1 MSSKNNDSYIS
12 NQDLKSSKIIKVSK
26 DRVESAKNRVNYIT
40 LKFGDLDVTSQIKND
55 LNKKKINKVVSNME
69 KKILINSKSYGRI
82 DRDPNE
88 NLRSYLKEINVKTS
102 NKKNKSVIKSNAKK
116 KNNYNIVDS
125 NRNLKTSENENNN
138 NIYDNINL
146 DDAYKKYKI
155 KIVDEKKEESNDDN
169 INNEEKLIN
178 LVKNINEVNNSR
190 NIGNNEEGKFMENLK
205 SEEEKK
211 YIISGSSNNIVK
223 NNTFLN
229 KQFSDKPVNCISEE
243 EVDSKNKILVSKLEI
258 DSGNIKLI
266 KNERENSH
274 KLLSTENDEL
284 IKGLENKN
292 NIIDSESSKTNK
304 LIDDN
309 SEFQSENDID
319 KKKENNNNEIIKINN
334 KLDGKNENNSND
346 NNIKLEELKIKG
358 KEDKEEKKEKK
369 QNIKKYKAN
378 SQSINKKYEDY
389 RTYRK
394 ILYKK
399 CSICDNNF
407 PLHKIFVPSC
417 TIHYLCRICL
427 KYYYEDLIENGIKD
441 LKCPFIKCK
450 KPFESIDLKYIIS
463 SHHLNLLKKDNSN
476 LIDKSKD
483 LYCNKKKEIDDEGI
497 TNRYCKKNF
506 IDINTNKKLYN
517 YKNSKG
523 VVCSNCNNESLFS
536 KTNTHFL
543 KCLYCQC
550 KKCKYCLKNFDDDHM
565 DINSP
570 NHCKVYYRYERKDL
584 NNSGFCLRL
593 CLQLFFVIACYF
605 LCFAST
611 FIRIR
616 NVFYFIFRAKTTGN
630 IMLYIFA
637 YFFTVFFFIII
648 IPFFIV
654 FYPYFP
660 CIISSTDY

>member
-1 MSSKNNDSYIS
+1 MSSKNNDSFIS
-12 NQDLKSSKIIKVSK
+12 NLDMKSSKIIKVSK

-55 LNKKKINKVVSNME
+55 LNKRKINKVVSNME
-69 KKILINSKSYGRI
+69 KKILINSKSYGRM
-82 DRDPNE
+82 DRDPKD
-88 NLRSYLKEINVKTS
+88 NLRSYLKEMNVKSS
-102 NKKNKSVIKSNAKK
+102 NKKNRSVIKSNAKK

-146 DDAYKKYKI
+146 DDVYKKYKI
-155 KIVDEKKEESNDDN
+155 KIVDEKKEENDDDN

-190 NIGNNEEGKFMENLK
+190 NIGNSEEGKFMENLK

-211 YIISGSSNNIVK
+211 YIISSSSNNIVK
-223 NNTFLN
+223 NNNFLN
-229 KQFSDKPVNCISEE
+229 RQFSDKPVNCISEE

-258 DSGNIKLI
+258 DSGNTKLI

-274 KLLSTENDEL
+274 KILPTENNEL

-309 SEFQSENDID
+309 SEFQSENDIN
-319 KKKENNNNEIIKINN
+319 KKKENNNNEVIKINN
-334 KLDGKNENNSND
+334 KLDGKNEINSND
-346 NNIKLEELKIKG
+346 NNIKLDETKIN
-358 KEDKEEKKEKK
+358 KEEKK
-369 QNIKKYKAN
+369 QNIEKYKTN
-378 SQSINKKYEDY
+378 SRATNKKFEDY
-389 RTYRK
+389 RLYRK
-394 ILYKK
+394 NFYKR
-399 CSICDNNF
+399 CSICENNF
-407 PLHKIFVPSC
+407 PLHKLFVSSC

-441 LKCPFIKCK
+441 LNCPFIKCK
-450 KPFESIDLKYIIS
+450 KPFETIDLKNIIS
-463 SHHLNLLKKDNSN
+463 SHHLNLLKNDKGN
-476 LIDKSKD
+476 LIEKSND
-483 LYCNKKKEIDDEGI
+483 FYYNKKKEIDDEGI
-497 TNRYCKKNF
+497 TNRYSKKNF

-523 VVCSNCNNESLFS
+523 VVCSNCNKESLFS

-543 KCLYCQC
+543 KCLNCQC
-550 KKCKYCLKNFDDDHM
+550 KKCKYCLKKYDDDHM

-584 NNSGFCLRL
+584 NNNGLCLRVF
-593 CLQLFFVIACYF
+593 LQLLFVIACYF
-605 LCFAST
+605 LCFASA
-611 FIRIR
+611 FKRIR
-616 NVFYFIFRAKTTGN
+616 NVFYFVFRAKTTGN
-630 IMLYIFA
+630 IMLYIFS

-660 CIISSTDY
+660 CIMSSTDY